1 MDSDPMPH
9 ADITA
14 RIALRPAASSGPFS
28 ILAEKL
34 AELAEAEINFS
45 DHIVRVFGQ
54 SAYEVVR
61 ECRCVATMAAQ
72 HSSQLRSK
80 VG

>member
-1 MDSDPMPH
+1 MPH

-14 RIALRPAASSGPFS
+14 RISLRPAASTSPFMS
-28 ILAEKL
+28 LAEAL

-45 DHIVRVFGQ
+45 DHVVRVFGQ

-61 ECRCVATMAAQ
+61 ECRCIATMATR
-72 HSSQLRSK
+72 HSTQLRSQ